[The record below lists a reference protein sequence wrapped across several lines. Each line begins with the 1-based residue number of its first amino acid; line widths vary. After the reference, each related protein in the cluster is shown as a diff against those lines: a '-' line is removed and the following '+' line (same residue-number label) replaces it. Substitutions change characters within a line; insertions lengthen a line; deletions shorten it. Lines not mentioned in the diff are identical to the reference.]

1 MCKCWSCKSKTQKMC
16 DKVVDFFQLLLIFL
30 PDKMYQKLDNT
41 VFCNDDIIFNVM
53 DSDIVTYFSSDMG
66 LNTINLN
73 NVNLDVDNFDDYD
86 PKTINHVRL
95 MTWYNR
101 LIDISNIKHVKKNRW
116 RISACSMA
124 FNKDMWLKHVTKSKK

>member
-1 MCKCWSCKSKTQKMC
+1 MC

-41 VFCNDDIIFNVM
+41 VFCNDDIIFNVL

-86 PKTINHVRL
+86 PETINHVRL
-95 MTWYNR
+95 MT
-101 LIDISNIKHVKKNRW
+101 
-116 RISACSMA
+116 
-124 FNKDMWLKHVTKSKK
+124 

>member
-1 MCKCWSCKSKTQKMC
+1 MC

-30 PDKMYQKLDNT
+30 PDKMYQNLDNT

-73 NVNLDVDNFDDYD
+73 NVNLHVDNFDDYD
-86 PKTINHVRL
+86 PETINHVRL
-95 MTWYNR
+95 MT
-101 LIDISNIKHVKKNRW
+101 
-116 RISACSMA
+116 
-124 FNKDMWLKHVTKSKK
+124 

>member
-1 MCKCWSCKSKTQKMC
+1 MC

-30 PDKMYQKLDNT
+30 PDEMYQKLDNT

-86 PKTINHVRL
+86 PETINHVRL
-95 MTWYNR
+95 MT
-101 LIDISNIKHVKKNRW
+101 
-116 RISACSMA
+116 
-124 FNKDMWLKHVTKSKK
+124 